1 MPDKPHNPFT
11 DSAGGARGQDGD
23 PLADFVDIIGDEQVI
38 EPLEDFE
45 DVLATDEAED
55 VFSKVVTMPGVPSE
69 PVDDPLDTAQV
80 GTIETMLEEL
90 IAQMHEA
97 KTVPLSQN
105 VLVDK
110 AAFITNLERIRS
122 LLPEELR
129 AARWMIREQ
138 TAYVSRTNEK
148 SKEILDR
155 ASQSA
160 HAVLSDARTAADEM
174 VSQSSIVSEA
184 VEEANILVR
193 NAEAEG
199 RTVRLQ
205 AEDYSEDRLLQLE
218 HLFGNLLRQV
228 RDTRSE
234 FHQARPA
241 GAEAP
246 ILE

>member
-1 MPDKPHNPFT
+1 MPDKPHNRFAER
-11 DSAGGARGQDGD
+11 AGQATPDEGD
-23 PLADFVDIIGDEQVI
+23 PLADFVDIIGEEQAI

-45 DVLATDEAED
+45 DVLATEAAED
-55 VFSKVVTMPGVPSE
+55 VFSKVVPMPGVPSE

-80 GTIETMLEEL
+80 GTIESMLEEL
-90 IAQMHEA
+90 IAQMQEA

-138 TAYVSRTNEK
+138 AAYVSRTNEK

-155 ASQSA
+155 TNQSA
-160 HAVLSDARTAADEM
+160 HSVLGDARSRADEL
-174 VSQSSIVSEA
+174 VSQSNIVAEA

-193 NAEAEG
+193 NAEGES
-199 RTVRLQ
+199 RSIRLQ
-205 AEDYSEDRLLQLE
+205 AEDYSEDRLVQLE

-241 GAEAP
+241 GTEAP